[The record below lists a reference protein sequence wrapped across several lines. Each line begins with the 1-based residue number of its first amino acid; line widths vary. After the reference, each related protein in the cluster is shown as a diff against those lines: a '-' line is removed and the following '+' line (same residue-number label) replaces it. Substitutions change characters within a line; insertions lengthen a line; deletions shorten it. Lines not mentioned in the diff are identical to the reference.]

1 MYIAKAACGISPGSF
16 FLLSHLIFLI
26 LFLISKNSLA
36 FPIELYYI
44 CHMNDG
50 SYVNMIIKNYNSEE
64 VYSMEELEKSKQ
76 KSADHEDEE
85 VCCCGHHHHHNEHDD
100 GHEEHCDCGHHH
112 HHDEHDDEHEEHCGC
127 GHHHHHE
134 EHGDEHEDHCD
145 CGHHH
150 HEGHDDDEH
159 EEHCG
164 CEHHH
169 HHDDDDGCCSEHDHH
184 HEHAEHHHGPA
195 PKSTCVVYVM
205 KNIDCANCS
214 AKIEKKIQE
223 LPEVDDCI
231 LTFATRQL
239 RVYSSVGTKL
249 LPKMQE
255 IADQI
260 EPGTVIEVRPKNPK
274 AICTVYVMKNID
286 CANCSAKIEKKIQE
300 LPEVDDCILT
310 FATRQLR
317 VYSSEGTKLLPKM
330 QEIADKIE
338 PGTIIEVRE
347 EGKPA
352 DANSDDKHAHDL
364 PELIAGGLLFIVGE
378 LLSHSMPQI
387 SAICFVI
394 AYLILGR
401 EVLLT
406 ALKNMKTGHVMD
418 ENFLMS
424 IATIGAFCV
433 GQFGE
438 AVGVMLFYRV
448 GETFEHRA
456 VEKSRSQIME
466 AVDLRPETVLL
477 DENGTVLEVP
487 AGSAVVGNIVEIR
500 PGDRI
505 PLDGVVVEG
514 ESRIDTSPI
523 TGEPVPVSVKVGS
536 QLTSG
541 CVNTSGLLKM
551 RVEKELSESMV
562 TRILDSVENAAASK
576 PQAERFITKFARIY
590 TPFVVA
596 LAAATA
602 IIPSLITGN
611 WSHWIYTAL
620 TFLVISCPCALVLSV
635 PLAFFSGI
643 GAGSKKG
650 ILFKGGIALENLK
663 AVKTVVMD
671 KTGTIT
677 KGNFVVQTILPAGT
691 ASEQELL
698 QIAAACETA
707 STHPIGVSIVSAAK
721 DQNLVIEKPAEIEEI
736 SGKGIHAR
744 LSQGEVL
751 CGNRKLLTE
760 FNVDCGAYDENG
772 AVTTVYIS
780 VNGKLAGTIQI
791 ADTIKPET
799 KDAIRSLKSMG
810 IRSAM
815 LTGDGEAAAEAVAA
829 EVGIDNVYAKLLP
842 ADKLEIL
849 QKLRAENGSAMFVG
863 DGINDAPVLAG
874 ADVGA
879 AMGSGADAAIEAA
892 DVVFMTSSMDAIP
905 EAIRIARSTG
915 AISNQNVVFALAVK
929 ALVMILGL
937 MGIASMWLAVF
948 ADTGVAILCVL
959 NSIRILYKK

>member
-1 MYIAKAACGISPGSF
+1 M
-16 FLLSHLIFLI
+16 
-26 LFLISKNSLA
+26 
-36 FPIELYYI
+36 
-44 CHMNDG
+44 D
-50 SYVNMIIKNYNSEE
+50 
-64 VYSMEELEKSKQ
+64 ELERTKQ
-76 KSADHEDEE
+76 EPDEHEAEE
-85 VCCCGHHHHHNEHDD
+85 CCCGHHHHHDEDHEH
-100 GHEEHCDCGHHH
+100 GEHHDA
-112 HHDEHDDEHEEHCGC
+112 HHDEHHEHEHCGC
-127 GHHHHHE
+127 GHHHHHD
-134 EHGDEHEDHCD
+134 GEDHCCD
-145 CGHHH
+145 DDDDDDCCGHEHGEH
-150 HEGHDDDEH
+150 HEH
-159 EEHCG
+159 EHCS
-164 CEHHH
+164 CRHHH
-169 HHDDDDGCCSEHDHH
+169 HHDGEDHCCDDDDDDDHCGHAHGEH
-184 HEHAEHHHGPA
+184 HEGHEEHHHA
-195 PKSTCVVYVM
+195 STPKSECIVYVM

-239 RVYSSVGTKL
+239 RVYSSEGTKL
-249 LPKMQE
+249 LPKMQA

-260 EPGTVIEVRPKNPK
+260 EPGTIIEIRPKNPK
-274 AICTVYVMKNID
+274 AVCTVYVMKNID

-330 QEIADKIE
+330 QAIADQIE
-338 PGTIIEVRE
+338 PGTVIEIRE
-347 EGKPA
+347 EGKPSS
-352 DANSDDKHAHDL
+352 DTHDDKHDHDI
-364 PELIAGGLLFIVGE
+364 PELFAGAAIFIIGE
-378 LLSHSMPQI
+378 LLSHSMPPVSI
-387 SAICFVI
+387 GCFVI

-406 ALKNMKTGHVMD
+406 ALKNMKSGHVMD

-424 IATIGAFCV
+424 VATIGAFAI
-433 GQFGE
+433 GEFGE

-448 GETFEHRA
+448 GEAFEHRA

-477 DENGTVLEVP
+477 DENGAVREIP
-487 AGSAVVGNIVEIR
+487 AGSAAVGNIVQIR

-523 TGEPVPVSVKVGS
+523 TGEPVPVSVTIGS
-536 QLTSG
+536 TLTSG

-576 PQAERFITKFARIY
+576 PQAERFITKFARVY

-643 GAGSKKG
+643 GAGSRKG
-650 ILFKGGIALENLK
+650 ILFKGGIALETLK
-663 AVKTVVMD
+663 NVKTVVMD

-677 KGNFVVQTILPAGT
+677 KGNFIVQDIVPSANYT
-691 ASEQELL
+691 AVEVL
-698 QIAAACETA
+698 QAAAACETV
-707 STHPIGVSIVSAAK
+707 STHPIGTSILLAAK
-721 DQNLVIEKPAEIEEI
+721 EQDLSLENPAQLEEI

-744 LSQGEVL
+744 LSCGDVL

-772 AVTTVYIS
+772 AVTTVYVAI
-780 VNGKLAGTIQI
+780 NGTFAGTIQI
-791 ADTIKPET
+791 SDTIKPEA
-799 KDAIRSLKSMG
+799 KDAIRTLKSMG

-815 LTGDGEAAAEAVAA
+815 LTGDGEAAAEAVADA
-829 EVGIDNVYAKLLP
+829 VGIDHVYAKLLP
-842 ADKLEIL
+842 AEKLEIL
-849 QKLRAENGSAMFVG
+849 QKLRAESGSAMFVG

-905 EAIRIARSTG
+905 TAIRIAKSTG

-929 ALVMILGL
+929 ALVMVLGL

>member
-1 MYIAKAACGISPGSF
+1 
-16 FLLSHLIFLI
+16 
-26 LFLISKNSLA
+26 
-36 FPIELYYI
+36 
-44 CHMNDG
+44 
-50 SYVNMIIKNYNSEE
+50 
-64 VYSMEELEKSKQ
+64 
-76 KSADHEDEE
+76 
-85 VCCCGHHHHHNEHDD
+85 
-100 GHEEHCDCGHHH
+100 
-112 HHDEHDDEHEEHCGC
+112 
-127 GHHHHHE
+127 
-134 EHGDEHEDHCD
+134 
-145 CGHHH
+145 
-150 HEGHDDDEH
+150 
-159 EEHCG
+159 
-164 CEHHH
+164 
-169 HHDDDDGCCSEHDHH
+169 
-184 HEHAEHHHGPA
+184 
-195 PKSTCVVYVM
+195 M

-239 RVYSSVGTKL
+239 RVYSSEGTKL
-249 LPKMQE
+249 LPKMQA
-255 IADQI
+255 IAGQI
-260 EPGTVIEVRPKNPK
+260 EPGTIIEVRPKNPK
-274 AICTVYVMKNID
+274 AVCTVYVMKNID

-330 QEIADKIE
+330 QEIADQIE
-338 PGTIIEVRE
+338 PGTVIEIRE
-347 EGKPA
+347 EGKPSS
-352 DANSDDKHAHDL
+352 DTRDDKHDHDI
-364 PELIAGGLLFIVGE
+364 PELLAGAALFIIGE
-378 LLSHSMPQI
+378 LLSHSMPPVSI
-387 SAICFVI
+387 GCFVI

-406 ALKNMKTGHVMD
+406 ALKNMKSGHVMD

-424 IATIGAFCV
+424 VATIGAFAI
-433 GQFGE
+433 GEFGE

-448 GETFEHRA
+448 GEAFEHRA

-477 DENGTVLEVP
+477 DENGTVREIP
-487 AGSAVVGNIVEIR
+487 AGSAAVGNIVQIR

-523 TGEPVPVSVKVGS
+523 TGEPVPVSVTVGS
-536 QLTSG
+536 TLTSG

-576 PQAERFITKFARIY
+576 PQAERFITKFARVY

-643 GAGSKKG
+643 GAGSRKG
-650 ILFKGGIALENLK
+650 ILFKGGIALETLK
-663 AVKTVVMD
+663 NVKTVVMD

-677 KGNFVVQTILPAGT
+677 KGNFIVQDIVPSANYT
-691 ASEQELL
+691 AAEVL
-698 QIAAACETA
+698 QAAAACETA
-707 STHPIGVSIVSAAK
+707 STHPIGTSILLAAK
-721 DQNLVIEKPAEIEEI
+721 EQDLSLENPAQLEEI

-744 LSQGEVL
+744 LSCGDVL

-760 FNVDCGAYDENG
+760 FNVDCGTYDENG
-772 AVTTVYIS
+772 AVTTVYVAI
-780 VNGKLAGTIQI
+780 NGTFAGTIQI
-791 ADTIKPET
+791 SDTIKPEA
-799 KDAIRSLKSMG
+799 KDAIRTLKSMG

-815 LTGDGEAAAEAVAA
+815 LTGDGEAAAEAVADA
-829 EVGIDNVYAKLLP
+829 VGIDHVYAKLLP

-849 QKLRAENGSAMFVG
+849 QKLRAESGSAMFVG

-905 EAIRIARSTG
+905 TAIRIAKSTG

-929 ALVMILGL
+929 ALVMVLGL

>member
-1 MYIAKAACGISPGSF
+1 M
-16 FLLSHLIFLI
+16 
-26 LFLISKNSLA
+26 
-36 FPIELYYI
+36 
-44 CHMNDG
+44 D
-50 SYVNMIIKNYNSEE
+50 
-64 VYSMEELEKSKQ
+64 ELERTKQ
-76 KSADHEDEE
+76 EPDEHEAEE
-85 VCCCGHHHHHNEHDD
+85 CCCGHHHHHDEDHEH
-100 GHEEHCDCGHHH
+100 GEHHDA
-112 HHDEHDDEHEEHCGC
+112 HHDEHHEHEHCGC
-127 GHHHHHE
+127 GHHHHHD
-134 EHGDEHEDHCD
+134 GEDHCCD
-145 CGHHH
+145 DDDDDDCCGHEHGEHHDGHHEHEHCSCGHHH
-150 HEGHDDDEH
+150 HYDGED
-159 EEHCG
+159 HC
-164 CEHHH
+164 CD
-169 HHDDDDGCCSEHDHH
+169 DDDDGDHCGHEHGEHHEGHEGHH
-184 HEHAEHHHGPA
+184 HASA
-195 PKSTCVVYVM
+195 PKSECIVYVM

-239 RVYSSVGTKL
+239 RVYSSEGTKL
-249 LPKMQE
+249 LPKMQA

-260 EPGTVIEVRPKNPK
+260 EPGTIIEVRPKNPK
-274 AICTVYVMKNID
+274 AVCTVYVMKNID

-330 QEIADKIE
+330 QEIADQIE
-338 PGTIIEVRE
+338 PGTVIEIRE
-347 EGKPA
+347 EGKPSS
-352 DANSDDKHAHDL
+352 DTHDDKHDHDI
-364 PELIAGGLLFIVGE
+364 PELLAGAALFIIGE
-378 LLSHSMPQI
+378 LLSHSMPPVSI
-387 SAICFVI
+387 GCFVI

-406 ALKNMKTGHVMD
+406 ALKNMKSGHVMD

-424 IATIGAFCV
+424 VATIGAFAI
-433 GQFGE
+433 GEFGE

-448 GETFEHRA
+448 GEAFEHRA

-477 DENGTVLEVP
+477 DENGAVREIP
-487 AGSAVVGNIVEIR
+487 AGSAAVGNIVQIR

-505 PLDGVVVEG
+505 PLDGVVIEG

-523 TGEPVPVSVKVGS
+523 TGEPVPVSVTIGS
-536 QLTSG
+536 TLTSG

-576 PQAERFITKFARIY
+576 PQAERFITKFARVY

-643 GAGSKKG
+643 GAGSRKG
-650 ILFKGGIALENLK
+650 ILFKGGIALETLK
-663 AVKTVVMD
+663 NVKTVVMD

-677 KGNFVVQTILPAGT
+677 KGNFIVQDIVPSANYT
-691 ASEQELL
+691 AVEVL
-698 QIAAACETA
+698 QAAAACETV
-707 STHPIGVSIVSAAK
+707 STHPIGTSILLAAK
-721 DQNLVIEKPAEIEEI
+721 EQDLSLENPAQLEEI

-744 LSQGEVL
+744 LSCGDVL

-772 AVTTVYIS
+772 AVTTVYVAI
-780 VNGKLAGTIQI
+780 NGTFAGTIQI
-791 ADTIKPET
+791 SDTIKPEA
-799 KDAIRSLKSMG
+799 KDAIRTLKSMG

-815 LTGDGEAAAEAVAA
+815 LTGDGEAAAEAVADA
-829 EVGIDNVYAKLLP
+829 VGIDHVYAKLLP
-842 ADKLEIL
+842 AEKLEIL
-849 QKLRAENGSAMFVG
+849 QKLRAESGSAMFVG

-905 EAIRIARSTG
+905 TAIRIAKSTG

-929 ALVMILGL
+929 ALVMVLGL

>member
-1 MYIAKAACGISPGSF
+1 
-16 FLLSHLIFLI
+16 
-26 LFLISKNSLA
+26 
-36 FPIELYYI
+36 
-44 CHMNDG
+44 
-50 SYVNMIIKNYNSEE
+50 
-64 VYSMEELEKSKQ
+64 
-76 KSADHEDEE
+76 
-85 VCCCGHHHHHNEHDD
+85 
-100 GHEEHCDCGHHH
+100 
-112 HHDEHDDEHEEHCGC
+112 
-127 GHHHHHE
+127 
-134 EHGDEHEDHCD
+134 
-145 CGHHH
+145 
-150 HEGHDDDEH
+150 
-159 EEHCG
+159 
-164 CEHHH
+164 
-169 HHDDDDGCCSEHDHH
+169 
-184 HEHAEHHHGPA
+184 
-195 PKSTCVVYVM
+195 M

-239 RVYSSVGTKL
+239 RVYSSEGTKL
-249 LPKMQE
+249 LPKMQA

-260 EPGTVIEVRPKNPK
+260 EPGTIIEVRPKNPK
-274 AICTVYVMKNID
+274 AVCTVYVMKNID

-330 QEIADKIE
+330 QEIADQIE
-338 PGTIIEVRE
+338 PGTVIEIRE
-347 EGKPA
+347 EGKPSS
-352 DANSDDKHAHDL
+352 DTRDDKHDHDI
-364 PELIAGGLLFIVGE
+364 PELLAGAALFIIGE
-378 LLSHSMPQI
+378 LLSHSMPPVSI
-387 SAICFVI
+387 GCFVI

-406 ALKNMKTGHVMD
+406 ALKNMKSGHVMD

-424 IATIGAFCV
+424 LATIGAFAI
-433 GQFGE
+433 GEFGE

-448 GETFEHRA
+448 GEAFEHRA

-477 DENGTVLEVP
+477 DENGTVREIP
-487 AGSAVVGNIVEIR
+487 AGSAAVGNIVQIR

-523 TGEPVPVSVKVGS
+523 TGEPVPVSVTIGS
-536 QLTSG
+536 TLTSG

-576 PQAERFITKFARIY
+576 PQAERFITKFARVY

-643 GAGSKKG
+643 GAGSRKG
-650 ILFKGGIALENLK
+650 ILFKGGIALETLK
-663 AVKTVVMD
+663 NVKTVVMD

-677 KGNFVVQTILPAGT
+677 KGNFIVQDIVPSANYT
-691 ASEQELL
+691 AAEVL
-698 QIAAACETA
+698 QAAAACETA
-707 STHPIGVSIVSAAK
+707 STHPIGTSILLAAK
-721 DQNLVIEKPAEIEEI
+721 EQDLSLENPAQLEEI

-744 LSQGEVL
+744 LSCGDVL

-760 FNVDCGAYDENG
+760 FNVDCGTYDENG
-772 AVTTVYIS
+772 AVTTVYVAI
-780 VNGKLAGTIQI
+780 NGTFAGTIQI
-791 ADTIKPET
+791 SDTIKPEA
-799 KDAIRSLKSMG
+799 KDAIRTLKSMG

-815 LTGDGEAAAEAVAA
+815 LTGDGEAAAEAVADA
-829 EVGIDNVYAKLLP
+829 VGIDHVYAKLLP

-849 QKLRAENGSAMFVG
+849 QKLRAESGSAMFVG

-905 EAIRIARSTG
+905 TAIRIAKSTG
-915 AISNQNVVFALAVK
+915 AISNQNVAFALAVK
-929 ALVMILGL
+929 ALVMVLGL

>member
-1 MYIAKAACGISPGSF
+1 M
-16 FLLSHLIFLI
+16 
-26 LFLISKNSLA
+26 
-36 FPIELYYI
+36 
-44 CHMNDG
+44 D
-50 SYVNMIIKNYNSEE
+50 
-64 VYSMEELEKSKQ
+64 ELERTKQ
-76 KSADHEDEE
+76 EPDEHEAEE
-85 VCCCGHHHHHNEHDD
+85 CCCGHHHHHDEDHCC
-100 GHEEHCDCGHHH
+100 GHEHGEHHDAHHDEHHEHEHCSCGHHH
-112 HHDEHDDEHEEHCGC
+112 HHDGENHCCDDDDDDDHCG
-127 GHHHHHE
+127 HE
-134 EHGDEHEDHCD
+134 HSE
-145 CGHHH
+145 H
-150 HEGHDDDEH
+150 HEGHE
-159 EEHCG
+159 
-164 CEHHH
+164 EHHH
-169 HHDDDDGCCSEHDHH
+169 AST
-184 HEHAEHHHGPA
+184 
-195 PKSTCVVYVM
+195 PKSECIVYVM

-239 RVYSSVGTKL
+239 RVYSSEGTKL
-249 LPKMQE
+249 LPKMQA

-260 EPGTVIEVRPKNPK
+260 EPGTIIEVRPKNPK
-274 AICTVYVMKNID
+274 AVCTVYVMKNID

-330 QEIADKIE
+330 QEIADQIE
-338 PGTIIEVRE
+338 PGTVIEIRE
-347 EGKPA
+347 EGKPSS
-352 DANSDDKHAHDL
+352 DTRDDKHDHDI
-364 PELIAGGLLFIVGE
+364 PELLAGAALFIIGE
-378 LLSHSMPQI
+378 LLSHSMPPVSI
-387 SAICFVI
+387 GCFVI

-406 ALKNMKTGHVMD
+406 ALKNMKSGHVMD

-424 IATIGAFCV
+424 VATIGAFAI
-433 GQFGE
+433 GEFGE

-448 GETFEHRA
+448 GEAFEHRA

-477 DENGTVLEVP
+477 DENGTVREIP
-487 AGSAVVGNIVEIR
+487 AGSAAVGNIVQIR

-523 TGEPVPVSVKVGS
+523 TGEPVPVSVTVGS
-536 QLTSG
+536 TLTSG

-576 PQAERFITKFARIY
+576 PQAERFITKFARVY

-643 GAGSKKG
+643 GAGSRKG
-650 ILFKGGIALENLK
+650 ILFKGGIALETLK
-663 AVKTVVMD
+663 NVKTVVMD

-677 KGNFVVQTILPAGT
+677 KGNFIVQDIVPSANYT
-691 ASEQELL
+691 AAEVL
-698 QIAAACETA
+698 QAAAACETA
-707 STHPIGVSIVSAAK
+707 STHPIGTSILLAAK
-721 DQNLVIEKPAEIEEI
+721 EQDLSLENPAQLEEI

-744 LSQGEVL
+744 LSCGDVL

-760 FNVDCGAYDENG
+760 FNVDCGTYDENG
-772 AVTTVYIS
+772 AVTTVYVAI
-780 VNGKLAGTIQI
+780 NGTFAGTIQI
-791 ADTIKPET
+791 SDTIKPEA
-799 KDAIRSLKSMG
+799 KDAIRTLKSMG

-815 LTGDGEAAAEAVAA
+815 LTGDGEAAAEAVADA
-829 EVGIDNVYAKLLP
+829 VGIDHVYAKLLP

-849 QKLRAENGSAMFVG
+849 QKLRAESGSAMFVG

-905 EAIRIARSTG
+905 TAIRIAKSTG

-929 ALVMILGL
+929 ALVMVLGL

>member
-1 MYIAKAACGISPGSF
+1 M
-16 FLLSHLIFLI
+16 
-26 LFLISKNSLA
+26 
-36 FPIELYYI
+36 
-44 CHMNDG
+44 D
-50 SYVNMIIKNYNSEE
+50 
-64 VYSMEELEKSKQ
+64 ELERTKQ
-76 KSADHEDEE
+76 EPDEHEAEE
-85 VCCCGHHHHHNEHDD
+85 CCCGHHHHHDEDHCC
-100 GHEEHCDCGHHH
+100 GHEHGEHHDA
-112 HHDEHDDEHEEHCGC
+112 HHDEHHEHEHCGC
-127 GHHHHHE
+127 GHHHHHD
-134 EHGDEHEDHCD
+134 GEDHCCD
-145 CGHHH
+145 DDDDDDCCGHEHGEH
-150 HEGHDDDEH
+150 HEGHE
-159 EEHCG
+159 
-164 CEHHH
+164 EHHH
-169 HHDDDDGCCSEHDHH
+169 AST
-184 HEHAEHHHGPA
+184 
-195 PKSTCVVYVM
+195 PKSECIVYVM

-239 RVYSSVGTKL
+239 RVYSSEGTKL
-249 LPKMQE
+249 LPKMQA

-260 EPGTVIEVRPKNPK
+260 EPGTIIEVRPKNPK
-274 AICTVYVMKNID
+274 AVCTVYVMKNID

-330 QEIADKIE
+330 QEIADQIE
-338 PGTIIEVRE
+338 PGTVIEIRE
-347 EGKPA
+347 EGKPSS
-352 DANSDDKHAHDL
+352 DTRDDKHDHDI
-364 PELIAGGLLFIVGE
+364 PELLAGAALFIIGE
-378 LLSHSMPQI
+378 LLSHSMPPI
-387 SAICFVI
+387 SIGCFVI

-406 ALKNMKTGHVMD
+406 ALKNMKSGHVMD

-424 IATIGAFCV
+424 VATIGAFAI
-433 GQFGE
+433 GEFGE

-448 GETFEHRA
+448 GEAFEHRA

-477 DENGTVLEVP
+477 DENGTVREIP
-487 AGSAVVGNIVEIR
+487 AGSAAVGNIVQIR

-523 TGEPVPVSVKVGS
+523 TGEPVPVSVTVGS
-536 QLTSG
+536 TLTSG

-576 PQAERFITKFARIY
+576 PQAERFITKFARVY

-643 GAGSKKG
+643 GAGSRKG
-650 ILFKGGIALENLK
+650 ILFKGGIALETLK
-663 AVKTVVMD
+663 NVKTVVMD

-677 KGNFVVQTILPAGT
+677 KGNFIVQDIVPSANYT
-691 ASEQELL
+691 AVEVL
-698 QIAAACETA
+698 QAAAACETA
-707 STHPIGVSIVSAAK
+707 STHPIGTSILLAAK
-721 DQNLVIEKPAEIEEI
+721 EQDLSLENPAQLEEI

-744 LSQGEVL
+744 LSCGDVL

-760 FNVDCGAYDENG
+760 FNVDCGTYDENG
-772 AVTTVYIS
+772 AVTTVYVAI
-780 VNGKLAGTIQI
+780 NGTFAGTIQI
-791 ADTIKPET
+791 SDTIKPEA
-799 KDAIRSLKSMG
+799 KDAIRTLKSMG

-815 LTGDGEAAAEAVAA
+815 LTGDGEAAAEAVADA
-829 EVGIDNVYAKLLP
+829 VGIDHVYAKLLP

-849 QKLRAENGSAMFVG
+849 QKLRAESGSAMFVG

-905 EAIRIARSTG
+905 TAIRIAKSTG

-929 ALVMILGL
+929 ALVMVLGL

>member
-1 MYIAKAACGISPGSF
+1 M
-16 FLLSHLIFLI
+16 
-26 LFLISKNSLA
+26 
-36 FPIELYYI
+36 
-44 CHMNDG
+44 D
-50 SYVNMIIKNYNSEE
+50 
-64 VYSMEELEKSKQ
+64 ELERTKQ
-76 KSADHEDEE
+76 EPDEHEAEE
-85 VCCCGHHHHHNEHDD
+85 CCCGHHHHHDEDHCC
-100 GHEEHCDCGHHH
+100 GHEHGEHHDA
-112 HHDEHDDEHEEHCGC
+112 HHDEHHEHEHCGC
-127 GHHHHHE
+127 GHHHHHD
-134 EHGDEHEDHCD
+134 GEDHCCD
-145 CGHHH
+145 DDDDDDHCGHEHDEH
-150 HEGHDDDEH
+150 HEGHE
-159 EEHCG
+159 
-164 CEHHH
+164 EHHH
-169 HHDDDDGCCSEHDHH
+169 AST
-184 HEHAEHHHGPA
+184 
-195 PKSTCVVYVM
+195 PKSECIVYVM

-239 RVYSSVGTKL
+239 RVYSSEGTKL
-249 LPKMQE
+249 LPKMQA

-260 EPGTVIEVRPKNPK
+260 EPGTIIEVRPKNPK
-274 AICTVYVMKNID
+274 AVCTVYVMKNID

-330 QEIADKIE
+330 QEIADQIE
-338 PGTIIEVRE
+338 PGTVIEIRE
-347 EGKPA
+347 EGKPSS
-352 DANSDDKHAHDL
+352 DTRDDKHDHDI
-364 PELIAGGLLFIVGE
+364 PELLAGAALFIIGE
-378 LLSHSMPQI
+378 LLSHSMPPVSI
-387 SAICFVI
+387 GCFVI

-406 ALKNMKTGHVMD
+406 ALKNMKSGHVMD

-424 IATIGAFCV
+424 VATIGAFAI
-433 GQFGE
+433 GEFGE

-448 GETFEHRA
+448 GEAFEHRA

-477 DENGTVLEVP
+477 DENGTVREIP
-487 AGSAVVGNIVEIR
+487 AGSAAVGNIVQIR

-523 TGEPVPVSVKVGS
+523 TGEPVPVSVTIGS
-536 QLTSG
+536 TLTSG

-576 PQAERFITKFARIY
+576 PQAERFITKFARVY

-643 GAGSKKG
+643 GAGSRKG
-650 ILFKGGIALENLK
+650 ILFKGGIALETLK
-663 AVKTVVMD
+663 NVKTVVMD

-677 KGNFVVQTILPAGT
+677 KGNFIVQDIVPSANYT
-691 ASEQELL
+691 AVEVL
-698 QIAAACETA
+698 QAAAACETV
-707 STHPIGVSIVSAAK
+707 STHPIGTSILLAAK
-721 DQNLVIEKPAEIEEI
+721 EQDLSLENPAQLEEI

-744 LSQGEVL
+744 LSCGDVL

-760 FNVDCGAYDENG
+760 FNVDCGTYDENG
-772 AVTTVYIS
+772 AVTTVYVAI
-780 VNGKLAGTIQI
+780 NGTFAGTIQI
-791 ADTIKPET
+791 SDTIKPEA
-799 KDAIRSLKSMG
+799 KDAIRTLKSMG

-815 LTGDGEAAAEAVAA
+815 LTGDGEAAAEAVADA
-829 EVGIDNVYAKLLP
+829 VGIDHVYAKLLP

-849 QKLRAENGSAMFVG
+849 QKLRAESGSAMFVG

-905 EAIRIARSTG
+905 TAIRIAKSTG

-929 ALVMILGL
+929 ALVMVLGL

>member
-1 MYIAKAACGISPGSF
+1 
-16 FLLSHLIFLI
+16 
-26 LFLISKNSLA
+26 
-36 FPIELYYI
+36 
-44 CHMNDG
+44 
-50 SYVNMIIKNYNSEE
+50 
-64 VYSMEELEKSKQ
+64 
-76 KSADHEDEE
+76 
-85 VCCCGHHHHHNEHDD
+85 
-100 GHEEHCDCGHHH
+100 
-112 HHDEHDDEHEEHCGC
+112 
-127 GHHHHHE
+127 
-134 EHGDEHEDHCD
+134 
-145 CGHHH
+145 
-150 HEGHDDDEH
+150 
-159 EEHCG
+159 
-164 CEHHH
+164 
-169 HHDDDDGCCSEHDHH
+169 
-184 HEHAEHHHGPA
+184 
-195 PKSTCVVYVM
+195 M

-239 RVYSSVGTKL
+239 RVYSSEGTKL
-249 LPKMQE
+249 LPKMQA

-260 EPGTVIEVRPKNPK
+260 EPGTIIEVRPKNPK
-274 AICTVYVMKNID
+274 AVCTVYVMKNID

-330 QEIADKIE
+330 QEIADQIE
-338 PGTIIEVRE
+338 PGTVIEIRE
-347 EGKPA
+347 EGKPSS
-352 DANSDDKHAHDL
+352 DTRDDKHDHDI
-364 PELIAGGLLFIVGE
+364 PELLAGAALFIIGE
-378 LLSHSMPQI
+378 LLSHSMPPVSI
-387 SAICFVI
+387 GCFVI

-406 ALKNMKTGHVMD
+406 ALKNMKSGHVMD

-424 IATIGAFCV
+424 VATIGAFAI
-433 GQFGE
+433 GEFGE

-448 GETFEHRA
+448 GEAFEHRA

-477 DENGTVLEVP
+477 DENGTVREIP
-487 AGSAVVGNIVEIR
+487 AGSAAVGNIVQIR

-505 PLDGVVVEG
+505 PLDGVVVKG

-523 TGEPVPVSVKVGS
+523 TGEPVPVSVTIGS
-536 QLTSG
+536 TLTSG

-576 PQAERFITKFARIY
+576 PQAERFITKFARVY

-643 GAGSKKG
+643 GAGSRKG
-650 ILFKGGIALENLK
+650 ILFKGGIALETLK
-663 AVKTVVMD
+663 NVKTVVMD

-677 KGNFVVQTILPAGT
+677 KGNFIVQDIVPSANYT
-691 ASEQELL
+691 AVEVL
-698 QIAAACETA
+698 QAAAACETV
-707 STHPIGVSIVSAAK
+707 STHPIGTSILLAAK
-721 DQNLVIEKPAEIEEI
+721 EQDLSLENPAQLEEI

-744 LSQGEVL
+744 LSCGDVL

-760 FNVDCGAYDENG
+760 FNVDCGTYDENG
-772 AVTTVYIS
+772 AVTTVYVAI
-780 VNGKLAGTIQI
+780 NGTFAGTIQI
-791 ADTIKPET
+791 SDTIKPEA
-799 KDAIRSLKSMG
+799 KDAIRTLKSMG

-815 LTGDGEAAAEAVAA
+815 LTGDGEAAAEAVADA
-829 EVGIDNVYAKLLP
+829 VGIDHVYAKLLP

-849 QKLRAENGSAMFVG
+849 QKLRAESGSAMFVG

-905 EAIRIARSTG
+905 TAIRIAKSTG

-929 ALVMILGL
+929 ALVMVLGL

>member
-1 MYIAKAACGISPGSF
+1 M
-16 FLLSHLIFLI
+16 
-26 LFLISKNSLA
+26 
-36 FPIELYYI
+36 
-44 CHMNDG
+44 D
-50 SYVNMIIKNYNSEE
+50 
-64 VYSMEELEKSKQ
+64 ELERTKQ
-76 KSADHEDEE
+76 EPDEHEAEE
-85 VCCCGHHHHHNEHDD
+85 CCCGHHHHHDEDHEH
-100 GHEEHCDCGHHH
+100 GEHHDA
-112 HHDEHDDEHEEHCGC
+112 HHDEHHEHEHCGC
-127 GHHHHHE
+127 GHHHHHD
-134 EHGDEHEDHCD
+134 GEDHCCD
-145 CGHHH
+145 DDDDDDHCGHEHGEH
-150 HEGHDDDEH
+150 HEGHE
-159 EEHCG
+159 
-164 CEHHH
+164 EHHH
-169 HHDDDDGCCSEHDHH
+169 AST
-184 HEHAEHHHGPA
+184 
-195 PKSTCVVYVM
+195 PKSECIVYVM

-239 RVYSSVGTKL
+239 RVYSSEGTKL
-249 LPKMQE
+249 LPKMQA

-260 EPGTVIEVRPKNPK
+260 EPGTIIEVRPKNPK
-274 AICTVYVMKNID
+274 AVCTVYVMKNID

-330 QEIADKIE
+330 QEIADQIE
-338 PGTIIEVRE
+338 PGTVIEIRE
-347 EGKPA
+347 EGKPSS
-352 DANSDDKHAHDL
+352 DTHDDKHDHDI
-364 PELIAGGLLFIVGE
+364 PELLAGAALFIIGE
-378 LLSHSMPQI
+378 LLSHSMPPVSI
-387 SAICFVI
+387 GCFVI

-406 ALKNMKTGHVMD
+406 ALKNMKSGHVMD

-424 IATIGAFCV
+424 VATIGAFAI
-433 GQFGE
+433 GEFGE

-448 GETFEHRA
+448 GEAFEHRA

-477 DENGTVLEVP
+477 DENGTVREIP
-487 AGSAVVGNIVEIR
+487 AGSAAVGNIVQIR

-523 TGEPVPVSVKVGS
+523 TGEPVPVSVTVGS
-536 QLTSG
+536 TLTSG

-576 PQAERFITKFARIY
+576 PQAERFITKFARVY

-643 GAGSKKG
+643 GAGSRKG
-650 ILFKGGIALENLK
+650 ILFKGGIALETLK
-663 AVKTVVMD
+663 NVKTVVMD

-677 KGNFVVQTILPAGT
+677 KGNFIVQDIVPSANYT
-691 ASEQELL
+691 AVEVL
-698 QIAAACETA
+698 QAAAACETA
-707 STHPIGVSIVSAAK
+707 STHPIGTSILLAAK
-721 DQNLVIEKPAEIEEI
+721 EQDLSLENPAQLEEI

-744 LSQGEVL
+744 LSCGDVL

-760 FNVDCGAYDENG
+760 FNVDCGTYDENG
-772 AVTTVYIS
+772 AVTTVYVAI
-780 VNGKLAGTIQI
+780 NGTFAGTIQI
-791 ADTIKPET
+791 SDTIKPEA
-799 KDAIRSLKSMG
+799 KDAIRTLKSMG

-815 LTGDGEAAAEAVAA
+815 LTGDGEAAAEAVADA
-829 EVGIDNVYAKLLP
+829 VGIDHVYAKLLP

-849 QKLRAENGSAMFVG
+849 QKLRAESGSAMFVG

-905 EAIRIARSTG
+905 TAIRIAKSTG

-929 ALVMILGL
+929 ALVMVLGL

>member
-1 MYIAKAACGISPGSF
+1 
-16 FLLSHLIFLI
+16 
-26 LFLISKNSLA
+26 
-36 FPIELYYI
+36 
-44 CHMNDG
+44 
-50 SYVNMIIKNYNSEE
+50 
-64 VYSMEELEKSKQ
+64 
-76 KSADHEDEE
+76 
-85 VCCCGHHHHHNEHDD
+85 
-100 GHEEHCDCGHHH
+100 
-112 HHDEHDDEHEEHCGC
+112 
-127 GHHHHHE
+127 
-134 EHGDEHEDHCD
+134 
-145 CGHHH
+145 
-150 HEGHDDDEH
+150 
-159 EEHCG
+159 
-164 CEHHH
+164 
-169 HHDDDDGCCSEHDHH
+169 
-184 HEHAEHHHGPA
+184 
-195 PKSTCVVYVM
+195 
-205 KNIDCANCS
+205 
-214 AKIEKKIQE
+214 
-223 LPEVDDCI
+223 
-231 LTFATRQL
+231 
-239 RVYSSVGTKL
+239 
-249 LPKMQE
+249 
-255 IADQI
+255 
-260 EPGTVIEVRPKNPK
+260 
-274 AICTVYVMKNID
+274 MKNID

-330 QEIADKIE
+330 QAIADQIE
-338 PGTIIEVRE
+338 PGTIIEVRPKNPKAVCTVYVMKNIDCANCSAKIEEKIQELPEVDDCILTFATRQLRVYSSEGTKLLPKMQEIADQIEPGTVIEIRE
-347 EGKPA
+347 EGKPSS
-352 DANSDDKHAHDL
+352 DTRDDKHNHDI
-364 PELIAGGLLFIVGE
+364 PELLAGAALFIIGE
-378 LLSHSMPQI
+378 LLSHSMPPVSI
-387 SAICFVI
+387 GCFVI

-406 ALKNMKTGHVMD
+406 ALKNMKSGHVMD

-424 IATIGAFCV
+424 VATIGAFAI
-433 GQFGE
+433 GEFGE

-448 GETFEHRA
+448 GEAFEHRA

-477 DENGTVLEVP
+477 DENGTVREIP
-487 AGSAVVGNIVEIR
+487 AGSAAVGNIVQIR

-523 TGEPVPVSVKVGS
+523 TGEPVPVSVTIGS
-536 QLTSG
+536 TLTSG

-576 PQAERFITKFARIY
+576 PQAERFITKFARVY

-643 GAGSKKG
+643 GAGSRKG
-650 ILFKGGIALENLK
+650 ILFKGGIALETLK
-663 AVKTVVMD
+663 NVKTVVMD

-677 KGNFVVQTILPAGT
+677 KGNFIVQDIVPSANYT
-691 ASEQELL
+691 AVEVL
-698 QIAAACETA
+698 QAAAACETV
-707 STHPIGVSIVSAAK
+707 STHPIGTSILLAAK
-721 DQNLVIEKPAEIEEI
+721 EQDLNLENPAQLEEI

-744 LSQGEVL
+744 LSCGDVL

-760 FNVDCGAYDENG
+760 FNVDCGTYDENG
-772 AVTTVYIS
+772 AVTTVYVAI
-780 VNGKLAGTIQI
+780 NGTFAGTIQI
-791 ADTIKPET
+791 SDTIKPEA
-799 KDAIRSLKSMG
+799 KDAIRTLKSMG

-815 LTGDGEAAAEAVAA
+815 LTGDGEAAAEAVADA
-829 EVGIDNVYAKLLP
+829 VGIDHVYAKLLP

-849 QKLRAENGSAMFVG
+849 QKLRAESGSAMFVG

-905 EAIRIARSTG
+905 TAIRIAKSTG

-929 ALVMILGL
+929 ALVMVLGL

>member
-1 MYIAKAACGISPGSF
+1 
-16 FLLSHLIFLI
+16 
-26 LFLISKNSLA
+26 
-36 FPIELYYI
+36 
-44 CHMNDG
+44 
-50 SYVNMIIKNYNSEE
+50 
-64 VYSMEELEKSKQ
+64 
-76 KSADHEDEE
+76 
-85 VCCCGHHHHHNEHDD
+85 
-100 GHEEHCDCGHHH
+100 
-112 HHDEHDDEHEEHCGC
+112 
-127 GHHHHHE
+127 
-134 EHGDEHEDHCD
+134 
-145 CGHHH
+145 
-150 HEGHDDDEH
+150 
-159 EEHCG
+159 
-164 CEHHH
+164 
-169 HHDDDDGCCSEHDHH
+169 
-184 HEHAEHHHGPA
+184 
-195 PKSTCVVYVM
+195 
-205 KNIDCANCS
+205 
-214 AKIEKKIQE
+214 
-223 LPEVDDCI
+223 
-231 LTFATRQL
+231 
-239 RVYSSVGTKL
+239 
-249 LPKMQE
+249 
-255 IADQI
+255 
-260 EPGTVIEVRPKNPK
+260 
-274 AICTVYVMKNID
+274 MKNID

-330 QEIADKIE
+330 QEIADQIE
-338 PGTIIEVRE
+338 PGTVIEIRE
-347 EGKPA
+347 EGKPSS
-352 DANSDDKHAHDL
+352 DTRDDKHDHDI
-364 PELIAGGLLFIVGE
+364 PELLAGAALFIIGE
-378 LLSHSMPQI
+378 LLSHSMPPVSI
-387 SAICFVI
+387 GCFVI

-406 ALKNMKTGHVMD
+406 ALKNMKSGHVMD

-424 IATIGAFCV
+424 VATIGAFAI
-433 GQFGE
+433 GEFGE

-448 GETFEHRA
+448 GEAFEHRA

-477 DENGTVLEVP
+477 DENGTVREIP
-487 AGSAVVGNIVEIR
+487 AGSAAVGNIVQIR

-523 TGEPVPVSVKVGS
+523 TGEPVPVSVTVGS
-536 QLTSG
+536 TLTSG

-576 PQAERFITKFARIY
+576 PQAERFITKFARVY

-643 GAGSKKG
+643 GAGSRKG
-650 ILFKGGIALENLK
+650 ILFKGGIALETLK
-663 AVKTVVMD
+663 NVKTVVMD

-677 KGNFVVQTILPAGT
+677 KGNFIVQDIVPSANYT
-691 ASEQELL
+691 AAEVL
-698 QIAAACETA
+698 QAAAACETA
-707 STHPIGVSIVSAAK
+707 STHPIGTSILLAAK
-721 DQNLVIEKPAEIEEI
+721 EQDLSLENPAQLEEI

-744 LSQGEVL
+744 LSCGDVL

-760 FNVDCGAYDENG
+760 FNVDCGTYDENG
-772 AVTTVYIS
+772 AVTTVYVAI
-780 VNGKLAGTIQI
+780 NGTFAGTIQI
-791 ADTIKPET
+791 SDTIKPEA
-799 KDAIRSLKSMG
+799 KDAIRTLKSMG

-815 LTGDGEAAAEAVAA
+815 LTGDGEAAAEAVADA
-829 EVGIDNVYAKLLP
+829 VGIDHVYAKLLP

-849 QKLRAENGSAMFVG
+849 QKLRAESGSAMFVG

-905 EAIRIARSTG
+905 TAIRIAKSTG
-915 AISNQNVVFALAVK
+915 AISNRLHVARRVRRYRSGDPLRIEFHPDPVQKIDSSTEITISKIRLTTYIK
-929 ALVMILGL
+929 SILSFKQEIPSG
-937 MGIASMWLAVF
+937 F
-948 ADTGVAILCVL
+948 PP
-959 NSIRILYKK
+959 NH

>member
-1 MYIAKAACGISPGSF
+1 
-16 FLLSHLIFLI
+16 
-26 LFLISKNSLA
+26 
-36 FPIELYYI
+36 
-44 CHMNDG
+44 
-50 SYVNMIIKNYNSEE
+50 
-64 VYSMEELEKSKQ
+64 
-76 KSADHEDEE
+76 
-85 VCCCGHHHHHNEHDD
+85 
-100 GHEEHCDCGHHH
+100 
-112 HHDEHDDEHEEHCGC
+112 
-127 GHHHHHE
+127 
-134 EHGDEHEDHCD
+134 
-145 CGHHH
+145 
-150 HEGHDDDEH
+150 
-159 EEHCG
+159 
-164 CEHHH
+164 
-169 HHDDDDGCCSEHDHH
+169 
-184 HEHAEHHHGPA
+184 
-195 PKSTCVVYVM
+195 
-205 KNIDCANCS
+205 
-214 AKIEKKIQE
+214 
-223 LPEVDDCI
+223 
-231 LTFATRQL
+231 
-239 RVYSSVGTKL
+239 
-249 LPKMQE
+249 
-255 IADQI
+255 
-260 EPGTVIEVRPKNPK
+260 
-274 AICTVYVMKNID
+274 MKNID

-330 QEIADKIE
+330 QAIADQIE
-338 PGTIIEVRE
+338 PGTIIEVRPKNPKAVCTVYVMKNIDCAKCSAKIEKKIQELPEVDDCILTFATRQLRVYSSEGTKLLPKMQAIADQIEPGTVIEIRE
-347 EGKPA
+347 EGKPSS
-352 DANSDDKHAHDL
+352 DTHDDKHDHDI
-364 PELIAGGLLFIVGE
+364 PELLAGAALFIIGE
-378 LLSHSMPQI
+378 LLSHSMPPVSI
-387 SAICFVI
+387 GCFVI

-406 ALKNMKTGHVMD
+406 ALKNMKSGHVMD

-424 IATIGAFCV
+424 VATIGAFAI
-433 GQFGE
+433 GEFGE

-448 GETFEHRA
+448 GEAFEHRA

-477 DENGTVLEVP
+477 DENGTVREIP
-487 AGSAVVGNIVEIR
+487 AGSAAVGNIVQIR

-523 TGEPVPVSVKVGS
+523 TGEPVPVSVTIGS
-536 QLTSG
+536 TLTSG

-576 PQAERFITKFARIY
+576 PQAERFITKFARVY

-643 GAGSKKG
+643 GAGSRKG
-650 ILFKGGIALENLK
+650 ILFKGGIALETLK
-663 AVKTVVMD
+663 NVKTVVMD

-677 KGNFVVQTILPAGT
+677 KGNFIVQDIVPSANYT
-691 ASEQELL
+691 AVEVL
-698 QIAAACETA
+698 QAAAACETV
-707 STHPIGVSIVSAAK
+707 STHPIGTSILLAAK
-721 DQNLVIEKPAEIEEI
+721 EQDLSLENPAQLEEI

-744 LSQGEVL
+744 LSCGDVL

-772 AVTTVYIS
+772 AVTTVYVAI
-780 VNGKLAGTIQI
+780 NGTFAGTIQI
-791 ADTIKPET
+791 SDTIKPEA
-799 KDAIRSLKSMG
+799 KDAIRTLKSMG

-815 LTGDGEAAAEAVAA
+815 LTGDGEAAAEAVADA
-829 EVGIDNVYAKLLP
+829 VGIDHVYAKLLP
-842 ADKLEIL
+842 AEKLEIL
-849 QKLRAENGSAMFVG
+849 QKLRAESGSAMFVG

-905 EAIRIARSTG
+905 TAIRIAKSTG

-929 ALVMILGL
+929 ALVMVLGL

>member
-1 MYIAKAACGISPGSF
+1 
-16 FLLSHLIFLI
+16 
-26 LFLISKNSLA
+26 
-36 FPIELYYI
+36 
-44 CHMNDG
+44 
-50 SYVNMIIKNYNSEE
+50 
-64 VYSMEELEKSKQ
+64 
-76 KSADHEDEE
+76 
-85 VCCCGHHHHHNEHDD
+85 
-100 GHEEHCDCGHHH
+100 
-112 HHDEHDDEHEEHCGC
+112 
-127 GHHHHHE
+127 
-134 EHGDEHEDHCD
+134 
-145 CGHHH
+145 
-150 HEGHDDDEH
+150 
-159 EEHCG
+159 
-164 CEHHH
+164 
-169 HHDDDDGCCSEHDHH
+169 
-184 HEHAEHHHGPA
+184 
-195 PKSTCVVYVM
+195 
-205 KNIDCANCS
+205 
-214 AKIEKKIQE
+214 
-223 LPEVDDCI
+223 
-231 LTFATRQL
+231 
-239 RVYSSVGTKL
+239 
-249 LPKMQE
+249 
-255 IADQI
+255 
-260 EPGTVIEVRPKNPK
+260 
-274 AICTVYVMKNID
+274 MKNID

-330 QEIADKIE
+330 QAIADQIE
-338 PGTIIEVRE
+338 PGTIIEVRPKNPKAVCTVYVMKNIDCANCSAKIEKKIQELPEVNDCILTFATRQLRVYSSEGTKLLPKMQEIADQIEPGTVIEIRE
-347 EGKPA
+347 EGKPSS
-352 DANSDDKHAHDL
+352 DTHDDKHDHDI
-364 PELIAGGLLFIVGE
+364 PELLAGAALFIIGE
-378 LLSHSMPQI
+378 LLSHSMPPVSI
-387 SAICFVI
+387 GCFVI

-406 ALKNMKTGHVMD
+406 ALKNMKSGHVMD

-424 IATIGAFCV
+424 VATIGAFAI
-433 GQFGE
+433 GEFGE

-448 GETFEHRA
+448 GEAFEHRA

-477 DENGTVLEVP
+477 DENGAVREIP
-487 AGSAVVGNIVEIR
+487 AGSAAVGNIVQIR

-523 TGEPVPVSVKVGS
+523 TGEPVPVSVTVGS
-536 QLTSG
+536 TLTSG

-576 PQAERFITKFARIY
+576 PQAERFITKFARVY

-643 GAGSKKG
+643 GAGSRKG
-650 ILFKGGIALENLK
+650 ILFKGGIALETLK
-663 AVKTVVMD
+663 NVKTVVMD

-677 KGNFVVQTILPAGT
+677 KGNFIVQDIVPSANYT
-691 ASEQELL
+691 AVEVL
-698 QIAAACETA
+698 QAAAACETV
-707 STHPIGVSIVSAAK
+707 STHPIGTSILLAAK
-721 DQNLVIEKPAEIEEI
+721 EQDLSLENPAQLEEI

-744 LSQGEVL
+744 LSCGDVL

-772 AVTTVYIS
+772 AVTTVYVAI
-780 VNGKLAGTIQI
+780 NGTFAGTIQI
-791 ADTIKPET
+791 SDTIKPEA
-799 KDAIRSLKSMG
+799 KDAIRTLKSMG

-815 LTGDGEAAAEAVAA
+815 LTGDGEAAAEAVADA
-829 EVGIDNVYAKLLP
+829 VGIDHVYAKLLP
-842 ADKLEIL
+842 AEKLEIL
-849 QKLRAENGSAMFVG
+849 QKLRAESGSAMFVG

-905 EAIRIARSTG
+905 TAIRIAKSTG

-929 ALVMILGL
+929 ALVMVLGL

>member
-1 MYIAKAACGISPGSF
+1 M
-16 FLLSHLIFLI
+16 
-26 LFLISKNSLA
+26 
-36 FPIELYYI
+36 
-44 CHMNDG
+44 D
-50 SYVNMIIKNYNSEE
+50 
-64 VYSMEELEKSKQ
+64 ELERTKQ
-76 KSADHEDEE
+76 EPDEHEAEE
-85 VCCCGHHHHHNEHDD
+85 CCCGHHHHHDEDHEH
-100 GHEEHCDCGHHH
+100 GEHHDA
-112 HHDEHDDEHEEHCGC
+112 HHDEHHEHEHCGC
-127 GHHHHHE
+127 GHHHHHD
-134 EHGDEHEDHCD
+134 GEDHCCD
-145 CGHHH
+145 DDDDDDHCGHEHGEH
-150 HEGHDDDEH
+150 HEGHE
-159 EEHCG
+159 
-164 CEHHH
+164 EHHH
-169 HHDDDDGCCSEHDHH
+169 SS
-184 HEHAEHHHGPA
+184 A
-195 PKSTCVVYVM
+195 PKSECIVYVM

-239 RVYSSVGTKL
+239 RVYSSEGTKL
-249 LPKMQE
+249 LPKMQA

-260 EPGTVIEVRPKNPK
+260 EPGTIIEVRPKNPK
-274 AICTVYVMKNID
+274 AVCTVYVMKNID

-330 QEIADKIE
+330 QAIADQIE
-338 PGTIIEVRE
+338 PGTVIEIRE
-347 EGKPA
+347 EGKPSS
-352 DANSDDKHAHDL
+352 DTHDDKHDHDI
-364 PELIAGGLLFIVGE
+364 PELLAGAALFIIGE
-378 LLSHSMPQI
+378 LLSHSMPPVSI
-387 SAICFVI
+387 GCFVI

-406 ALKNMKTGHVMD
+406 ALKNMKSGHVMD

-424 IATIGAFCV
+424 VATIGAFAI
-433 GQFGE
+433 GEFGE

-448 GETFEHRA
+448 GEAFEHRA

-477 DENGTVLEVP
+477 DENGTVREIP
-487 AGSAVVGNIVEIR
+487 AGSAAVGNIVQIR

-523 TGEPVPVSVKVGS
+523 TGEPVPVSVTIGS
-536 QLTSG
+536 TLTSG

-576 PQAERFITKFARIY
+576 PQAERFITKFARVY

-643 GAGSKKG
+643 GAGSRKG
-650 ILFKGGIALENLK
+650 ILFKGGIALETLK
-663 AVKTVVMD
+663 NVKTVVMD

-677 KGNFVVQTILPAGT
+677 KGNFIVQDIVPSANYT
-691 ASEQELL
+691 AVEVL
-698 QIAAACETA
+698 QAAAACETV
-707 STHPIGVSIVSAAK
+707 STHPIGTSILLAAK
-721 DQNLVIEKPAEIEEI
+721 EQDLSLENPAQLEEI

-744 LSQGEVL
+744 LSCGDVL

-772 AVTTVYIS
+772 AVTTVYVAI
-780 VNGKLAGTIQI
+780 NGTFAGTIQI
-791 ADTIKPET
+791 SDTIKPEA
-799 KDAIRSLKSMG
+799 KDAIRTLKSMG

-815 LTGDGEAAAEAVAA
+815 LTGDGEAAAEAVADA
-829 EVGIDNVYAKLLP
+829 VGIDHVYAKLLP
-842 ADKLEIL
+842 AEKLEIL
-849 QKLRAENGSAMFVG
+849 QKLRAESGSAMFVG

-905 EAIRIARSTG
+905 TAIRIAKSTG

-929 ALVMILGL
+929 ALVMVLGL